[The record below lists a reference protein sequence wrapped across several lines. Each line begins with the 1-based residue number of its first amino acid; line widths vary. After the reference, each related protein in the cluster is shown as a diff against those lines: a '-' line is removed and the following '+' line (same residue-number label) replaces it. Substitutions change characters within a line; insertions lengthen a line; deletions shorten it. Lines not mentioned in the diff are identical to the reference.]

1 VGGDG
6 RASRLERFDGLIL
19 PHLTA
24 LYRAAL
30 RFTRTI
36 PDAEDLVQ
44 ETCLRALQNLDQLK
58 QPEAAKAWVFAVLR
72 SVYLRRAERGSA
84 SPVVSVDDLEAAAL
98 SRPDMAAASADSPF
112 QWAVLEEVREA
123 TLRLPPVY
131 REVLVLTH
139 VGGFSYREMAQIL
152 EVPVGTVMSRL
163 FRARRLLRSALQ
175 ERTERSRRSE
185 SAR

>member
-1 VGGDG
+1 M
-6 RASRLERFDGLIL
+6 

-30 RFTRTI
+30 RFTHTVA
-36 PDAEDLVQ
+36 DAEDLVQ
-44 ETCLRALQNLDQLK
+44 ETCLRALQNLDQLR

-72 SVYLRRAERGSA
+72 SIYLRRAKRGSA
-84 SPVVSVDDLEAAAL
+84 APIVCVDDLDAAAL
-98 SRPDMAAASADSPF
+98 PPRDTGELSSGSPF
-112 QWAVLEEVREA
+112 QWAVLGEVRGA

-152 EVPVGTVMSRL
+152 DIPVGTVMSRL
-163 FRARRLLRSALQ
+163 FRARRLLRSALREQ
-175 ERTERSRRSE
+175 VAQPRPSG
-185 SAR
+185 SAP